1 MAVVSRGLVALVAL
15 FNIILG
21 LGFLL
26 DPAGS
31 ALRFFLSPLGTQ
43 GMATLRADFTA
54 FFVVGGVAALIGAW
68 RRESGPLLVPI
79 ALLGVAITGRAVS
92 LIADGAPATA
102 FPPMVVE
109 AVMIAL
115 LLLGRR
121 AFAGPRA

>member
-1 MAVVSRGLVALVAL
+1 MTQLSRVLVALVGL
-15 FNIILG
+15 FNVILG

-54 FFVVGGVAALIGAW
+54 FFVVGGVFAVIGAW
-68 RRESGPLLVPI
+68 RREGGPLLVPI
-79 ALLGVAITGRAVS
+79 ALLAVAITGRAVS
-92 LIADGAPATA
+92 LIADGAAATA

-109 AVMIAL
+109 ALMIAL
-115 LLLGRR
+115 LLFGRR
-121 AFAGPRA
+121 AFAGARP